1 MDLDENLIHV
11 RTKMQMYED
20 KYYDAIFEDRDEDA
34 DKYYQMIKH
43 CEKLLK
49 EGVEYEP
56 KF

>member
-1 MDLDENLIHV
+1 VDVDENLINV
-11 RTKMQMYED
+11 RTKMKMYED
-20 KYYDAIFEDRDEDA
+20 KYYDAIFEDRDDDA